1 MLSPGDEKNEIME
14 QGLYVDEE
22 REKLSPDMYEL
33 KAVQEQNSNFPP
45 ICHARMLT
53 SESQK
58 QENVDQGEK
67 SKI

>member
-33 KAVQEQNSNFPP
+33 KAV
-45 ICHARMLT
+45 
-53 SESQK
+53 
-58 QENVDQGEK
+58 
-67 SKI
+67 